1 MKAVITKQQF
11 IEKIGPEKRKSLEQ
25 RLGIDL
31 DSDITIEEIY
41 EIIKTDFD
49 RGMEVLDAFEKK
61 FGGGESGE

>member
-31 DSDITIEEIY
+31 DSVITTEEIC
-41 EIIKTDFD
+41 EVIKRDFD
-49 RGMEVLDAFEKK
+49 RGNEILDAFERK
-61 FGGGESGE
+61 FSGGDSGE